1 VPIFAKMNNSLSNW
15 QDTIVAQATANAI
28 GAIAIIRLSGAKSWE
43 IANKLCPEKNF
54 SSLPS
59 HKAIFCKLSWKNE
72 LIDEVVITLYKGPK
86 SYTGEDTVEIS
97 CHGSPYIVTILL
109 QACVELGARIALPG
123 EFTQRAFLNNKL
135 DLSQAEAVADVIASE
150 NEAQHKIAMQQLRGG
165 FSKELANMREQLINF
180 AALVELELDF
190 SEEDVEFADRTALK
204 TLLVE
209 IQNHLTKL
217 AESFTYGNAI
227 KKGIPVA
234 IIGQPNAGKSTLLNA
249 LLNEDKAIVSAIAGT
264 TRDVIEDIL
273 NIDGISFRFIDTAG
287 IRNTTDEIESLGIA
301 KTMQKAKEA
310 SIVLLLVD
318 VNQPLND
325 IVAQYQTLDKQPNQ
339 SIIIVVNKIDAIGVC
354 NGYDVEEA
362 VATTTK
368 NTAIAISAKDGLHID
383 KLKKLITD
391 STNINKVSTQ
401 GTIVANARHYQAIN
415 ATLKNIS
422 DVQEGM
428 QASLSGDLLSIDIRS
443 ALKNLGSITGQV
455 EVDKDILGTIFGKF
469 CIGK

>member
-1 VPIFAKMNNSLSNW
+1 
-15 QDTIVAQATANAI
+15 
-28 GAIAIIRLSGAKSWE
+28 
-43 IANKLCPEKNF
+43 
-54 SSLPS
+54 
-59 HKAIFCKLSWKNE
+59 

>member
-1 VPIFAKMNNSLSNW
+1 MNNSLSNW

-28 GAIAIIRLSGAKSWE
+28 GAIAIIRLSGAKSWQ
-43 IANKLCPEKNF
+43 IVNKLCPEKDF
-54 SSLPS
+54 ASLDS
-59 HKAIFCKLSWKNE
+59 HKAIFCKLSWKNK
-72 LIDEVVITLYKGPK
+72 LVDEVVITLYKGPK

-190 SEEDVEFADRTALK
+190 SEEDVEFADKTALK

-217 AESFTYGNAI
+217 AESFSYGNAI

-264 TRDVIEDIL
+264 TRDVIEDVL

-318 VNQPLND
+318 ANQSLND
-325 IVAQYQTLDKQPNQ
+325 IVAQYQTLERQPNQ

-362 VATTTK
+362 VATLTK
-368 NTAIAISAKDGLHID
+368 NTAVAISAKDGLHID

-422 DVQEGM
+422 DVQQGL
-428 QASLSGDLLSIDIRS
+428 QAGLSGDLLSVDIRS
-443 ALKNLGSITGQV
+443 ALKNLGSITGA
-455 EVDKDILGTIFGKF
+455 VDVDVDILGTIFGKF

>member
-1 VPIFAKMNNSLSNW
+1 MNNSLSNW

-59 HKAIFCKLSWKNE
+59 HKAIFCKLSWKNT
-72 LIDEVVITLYKGPK
+72 LVDEVVITLYKGPK

-190 SEEDVEFADRTALK
+190 SEEDVEFADKTALK

-318 VNQPLND
+318 ANQPLND

-354 NGYDVEEA
+354 NGYDMEEA

-368 NTAIAISAKDGLHID
+368 NTTLGISAKDGLHID

-391 STNINKVSTQ
+391 STNINKISTQ

-422 DVQEGM
+422 DLQQGM
-428 QASLSGDLLSIDIRS
+428 QAGLSGDLLSIDIRS